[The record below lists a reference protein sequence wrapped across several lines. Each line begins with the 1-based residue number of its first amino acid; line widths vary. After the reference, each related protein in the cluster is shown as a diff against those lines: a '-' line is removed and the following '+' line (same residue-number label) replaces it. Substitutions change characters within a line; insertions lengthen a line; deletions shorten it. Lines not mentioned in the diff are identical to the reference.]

1 MGVEEISYFHQNAVF
16 FIEVDKIKPNPYQPR
31 REFDPNRLNDLADS
45 IRMYG
50 VLQPLVVTRKEIIKD
65 DGGLATEY
73 ELIAGERRLR
83 ASKIAGLREVPA
95 LIRATEDDEKTKLE
109 LAIIENLQR
118 EDLNAVDRA
127 RAFHQLAEEFGFKHT
142 EIAKKVFVSSG
153 TVHVRMKKLEDMG
166 VVKSATLNIDFSKL
180 GYDISAFL
188 GIYLEK
194 SSLYDTVIEKLKGI
208 AEVVSAY
215 YTTGNYSI
223 FAKIICRDTNHLRLV
238 LDKIQ
243 KVDGIDRTET
253 LIVLEES
260 INRPISFFDKEK

>member
-1 MGVEEISYFHQNAVF
+1 M
-16 FIEVDKIKPNPYQPR
+16 DKILDIDNVDLKIISLLNEDAKTPY
-31 REFDPNRLNDLADS
+31 
-45 IRMYG
+45 
-50 VLQPLVVTRKEIIKD
+50 
-65 DGGLATEY
+65 
-73 ELIAGERRLR
+73 
-83 ASKIAGLREVPA
+83 
-95 LIRATEDDEKTKLE
+95 
-109 LAIIENLQR
+109 
-118 EDLNAVDRA
+118 
-127 RAFHQLAEEFGFKHT
+127 T

-166 VVKSATLNIDFSKL
+166 VVKSATLTIDFSKL

-194 SSLYDTVIEKLKGI
+194 SSLYDSVIEKLQGI

-260 INRPISFFDKEK
+260 INRPIQFFDKEK

>member
-1 MGVEEISYFHQNAVF
+1 M
-16 FIEVDKIKPNPYQPR
+16 DKILDIDNVDLKIISLLNEDAKTPYT
-31 REFDPNRLNDLADS
+31 D
-45 IRMYG
+45 
-50 VLQPLVVTRKEIIKD
+50 
-65 DGGLATEY
+65 
-73 ELIAGERRLR
+73 
-83 ASKIAGLREVPA
+83 
-95 LIRATEDDEKTKLE
+95 
-109 LAIIENLQR
+109 
-118 EDLNAVDRA
+118 
-127 RAFHQLAEEFGFKHT
+127 
-142 EIAKKVFVSSG
+142 IAKKVFVSSG

-166 VVKSATLNIDFSKL
+166 VVKSATLTIDFSKL

-194 SSLYDTVIEKLKGI
+194 SSLYDSVIEKLKGI
-208 AEVVSAY
+208 SEVVSAY

-260 INRPISFFDKEK
+260 INRPLQFFDKEK